1 MKEKAQREKDERE
14 AYISKKRSQVRKE
27 RSKQAKRRLEYLLK
41 QSNIFSH
48 FGEVKEDESRF
59 LSNTSTSSSRRRLE
73 QGNNVATATEN
84 EEAEAVDA
92 DEATYLTSQPSTI
105 GFGKMRDYQLEGLNW
120 MIRLQEN
127 GVNGILA
134 GTCHEK

>member
-1 MKEKAQREKDERE
+1 M
-14 AYISKKRSQVRKE
+14 
-27 RSKQAKRRLEYLLK
+27 LK

-59 LSNTSTSSSRRRLE
+59 LSNTSGTSRRRNE
-73 QGNNVATATEN
+73 PGNNTLVPVEEEEA
-84 EEAEAVDA
+84 EAEAVDA
-92 DEATYLTSQPSTI
+92 DEATFLTSQPSTL

-120 MIRLQEN
+120 MIRLQEH

-134 GTCHEK
+134 GKSMPIFLELFYLEKRTL